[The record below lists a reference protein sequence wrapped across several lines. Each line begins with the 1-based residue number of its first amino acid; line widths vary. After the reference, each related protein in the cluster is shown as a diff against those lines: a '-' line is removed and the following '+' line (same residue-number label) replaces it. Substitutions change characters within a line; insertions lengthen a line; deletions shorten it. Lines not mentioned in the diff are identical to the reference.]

1 MARSSPLHA
10 IKAIANQRVE
20 DAAWGVP
27 ESPEFSAVQ
36 HLMAEFKSHEND
48 EAKRLKNYQEIADQA
63 EDPLARFLLGL
74 IIADEERHQQI
85 VARMISRLEK
95 DLAWKRSEE
104 KAGKSNAPAAKA
116 GGLRTALARFL
127 AVERSSIQD
136 YERLR
141 QASGS
146 VGHEIFE
153 LLCRNMTYDA
163 EKHIGILEFLL
174 RRLRQARKAAKPRN

>member
-1 MARSSPLHA
+1 MARSSRLHA

-20 DAAWGVP
+20 DATWGVP
-27 ESPEFSAVQ
+27 ESPESSAVQ
-36 HLMAEFKSHEND
+36 HLMNEFKSHEND
-48 EAKRLKNYQEIADQA
+48 EAKRLRSYQEIADQA

-85 VARMISRLEK
+85 VERMISRLEK
-95 DLAWKRSEE
+95 DLAWKRSD
-104 KAGKSNAPAAKA
+104 AAVAKSRPSAAKA
-116 GGLRTALARFL
+116 ARLQATLERFL
-127 AVERSSIQD
+127 AVERSGIKD

-141 QASGS
+141 QASGG

-153 LLCRNMTYDA
+153 LLCRTMVHDS

-174 RRLRQARKAAKPRN
+174 RRLRHARKAAKPRG

>member
-1 MARSSPLHA
+1 MARSSRSHA
-10 IKAIANQRVE
+10 IKAIANQRLE

-36 HLMAEFKSHEND
+36 HLMNEFKSHEKD
-48 EAKRLKNYQEIADQA
+48 EAKRLKNYQEIAEQA
-63 EDPLARFLLGL
+63 EDPLAHFLLGL

-95 DLAWKRSEE
+95 DVAWKRSEPAAR
-104 KAGKSNAPAAKA
+104 KIKVSAAKA
-116 GGLRTALARFL
+116 GRLQMTLKRFL
-127 AVERSSIQD
+127 AVERNGIQD

-141 QASGS
+141 QASSG

-153 LLCRNMTYDA
+153 LLCRNMIHDA
-163 EKHIGILEFLL
+163 EKHIRILEFLL
-174 RRLRQARKAAKPRN
+174 RRLRQARKAARSRH